1 MVLSPDRRRFLFG
14 HARSYGGDPEKL
26 DAIALGILDR
36 LIDQQDG
43 EEVERC
49 IARYGS
55 PDMLRQPIWA
65 GERGAR
71 LLALDQDAGF
81 RERGVIALHRGL
93 HHLQTGDLPESLR
106 SLAYAL

>member
-1 MVLSPDRRRFLFG
+1 
-14 HARSYGGDPEKL
+14 
-26 DAIALGILDR
+26 
-36 LIDQQDG
+36 
-43 EEVERC
+43 
-49 IARYGS
+49 
-55 PDMLRQPIWA
+55 MLREPIWA

-106 SLAYAL
+106 SLAYALEYAPESREAQTVESLSLRWLSYVSSRFEITDELMMLLR